1 MNFENLSTER
11 RFLLAMTLVSI
22 QFLIL
27 GIIGVDCLTRV
38 SNSQHS
44 YLAMEIVS
52 ISLGIVIIS
61 SAALVLRPSLRIS
74 PIPKSNAPLIASGI
88 YRYVRHP
95 MYLGVILIGFGMAG
109 YANSALAWIMEILLI
124 LDLNIK
130 ARFED
135 ALLREIHPESVHYQL
150 HVSRLLPCV
159 GGSCRSNCITE

>member
-1 MNFENLSTER
+1 MKIETLSTKR
-11 RFLLAMTLVSI
+11 RVLLAKTLVFI

-27 GIIGVDCLTRV
+27 GIIGVDCLTKV
-38 SNSQHS
+38 SKSQHS

-52 ISLGIVIIS
+52 ISLGILIIS
-61 SAALVLRPSLRIS
+61 SAALILKPSLRIS
-74 PIPKSNAPLIASGI
+74 PIPKSNAPLISSGI

-109 YANSALAWIMEILLI
+109 YADSVLGWIAEMLLI
-124 LDLNIK
+124 LELNIK

-135 ALLREIHPESVHYQL
+135 ALLCEIHPESVHYQL

-159 GGSCRSNCITE
+159 GGSCRTNCITE